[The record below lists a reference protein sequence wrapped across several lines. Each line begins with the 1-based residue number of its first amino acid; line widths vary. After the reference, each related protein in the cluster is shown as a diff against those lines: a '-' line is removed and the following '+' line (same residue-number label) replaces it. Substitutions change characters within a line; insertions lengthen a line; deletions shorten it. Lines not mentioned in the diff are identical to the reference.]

1 VSTFIPPHPYAQCL
15 EQPLL
20 DQYFIYKK
28 GIKTMKFLIPGLVA
42 ILLLLSACGAATP
55 EPTTV
60 PEETIPAETAPEET
74 ESNLTGTQWQLISF
88 GAPGAEIPVVAGSTV
103 TLEFN
108 TNGQAGGSGGC
119 NSYGGEYQVQDNV
132 LSFSQIVSTLMA
144 CADSNVTQQE
154 QQFFQALESAGRFE
168 HTEDQLTI
176 QYDGGQGV
184 LNFISASR

>member
-1 VSTFIPPHPYAQCL
+1 VSTFIPPYPYAQCL

-20 DQYFIYKK
+20 DKYFIYNK
-28 GIKTMKFLIPGLVA
+28 GIKTMKFLIPGLMA
-42 ILLLLSACGAATP
+42 ISLLLSACGAATP
-55 EPTTV
+55 VLT
-60 PEETIPAETAPEET
+60 ETLPAETAPGET

-88 GAPGAEIPVVAGSTV
+88 GAPGAEVPVVEGSTV

-108 TNGQAGGSGGC
+108 INGQAGGSGGC
-119 NSYGGEYQVQDNV
+119 NSYGGEYQVEDNV

-168 HTEDQLTI
+168 LTEDQLTI

-184 LNFISASR
+184 LNFVSAS